1 MKPVVSGRPDR
12 NKSETPVT
20 DPALDKS
27 SVLRAVGDWVR
38 REVDLSEL
46 LERVIDAVTRS
57 MDAERCTIYLVDRAR
72 GEVFSK
78 AARLPEIKEI
88 RLKLGQGVAGLVA
101 KNGQLFNLPRTN
113 DDPRIYREIDKATGF
128 TTRSMVCGPIKDKRG
143 EILGVIQV
151 LNKRV
156 GVFDASDEELLV
168 GLAAQ
173 IATVLESTSLYA
185 QLRAPAPLAYHYNRI
200 VGDSAPMRKIY
211 DKVAKA
217 AATDATVML
226 TGETGTG
233 KGLIARAIHFN
244 GTRRDKPFVAVDCAA
259 IPETL
264 VENELFGH
272 EKGSF
277 TGADRRMPGKFEI
290 ADGGTV
296 FLDEIG
302 DLPASLQG
310 KLLRVIQD
318 KEFER
323 VGGTETKK
331 VDVRIVAA
339 THRNLEEAVSKG
351 LFREDLYYR
360 IRVVAIEMPP
370 LRARGAE
377 DLMRLV
383 RHFLEEFSRRHRK
396 EVRELAPDAMQRLT
410 THTWPG
416 NIREL
421 ENCIES
427 AVVMASGPVLDTSD
441 LALAPRAAG
450 GAATGQNAAD
460 LSALSW
466 NQMEKRYIEA
476 VLAATGGN
484 RAEAARRMGIGRNTL
499 LRKLKEF
506 GL

>member
-1 MKPVVSGRPDR
+1 MKSAAPEPPVI
-12 NKSETPVT
+12 
-20 DPALDKS
+20 DPTLPLDKS
-27 SVLRAVGDWVR
+27 TVLRAVGDWVR

-46 LERVIDAVTRS
+46 LERVIDAVTRA
-57 MDAERCTIYLVDRAR
+57 MEAERCTIYLVDRAR
-72 GEVFSK
+72 GEIFSK
-78 AARLPEIKEI
+78 AARLLEIKEI
-88 RLKLGQGVAGLVA
+88 RLKIGQGVAGLVA
-101 KNGQLFNLPRTN
+101 KSGELFNLPRTS

-151 LNKRV
+151 LNKKV
-156 GVFDASDEELLV
+156 GTFDTSDEELLV

-173 IATVLESTSLYA
+173 IGTVLESTSLYA
-185 QLRAPAPLAYHYNRI
+185 QLRAPTPVAYHYNRI
-200 VGDSAPMRKIY
+200 VGDSPLMRKVY
-211 DKVAKA
+211 DRVAKA
-217 AATDATVML
+217 AQTDATVLL

-272 EKGSF
+272 ERGAF
-277 TGADRRMPGKFEI
+277 TGADRKMPGKFEI
-290 ADGGTV
+290 ADSGTV

-302 DLPASLQG
+302 DLPLSLQG

-360 IRVVAIEMPP
+360 IRVVTFEMPP
-370 LRARGAE
+370 LRSRGSE
-377 DLMRLV
+377 DLLRLV

-396 EVRELAPDAMQRLT
+396 DVRELAADALQRLMA
-410 THTWPG
+410 HTWPG

-421 ENCIES
+421 ENCIEG
-427 AVVMASGPVLDTSD
+427 AVVMASGKVLETAD

-450 GAATGQNAAD
+450 GAGGGAAAD
-460 LSALSW
+460 LSSLSW

-476 VLAATGGN
+476 VLASTGGN